1 MSLSDNPEMT
11 AETRQGTEAAAETA
25 LPFRVLCG
33 LQDPREAADVPA
45 MPPFDARVTAFLA
58 DLSGAL
64 LQERRVRAYPDVT
77 TFAFFCRRAHLQSLR
92 EGYADLSGRLGRGMV
107 FHIAPGNVPM
117 NFAYSL
123 AAALLAGN
131 ACVVKASSRDFEQT
145 RIVCETMRALLAG
158 SHAALRPYVNVIEY
172 PRERQEVTELFSA
185 LCAARIIWGGDETIR
200 RVRQAPLAPRAF
212 DVAFADRWSL
222 LVIDPGAV
230 LSMADGALAS
240 TAQGFYNDTYLFD
253 QNACTT
259 PRLVYWLGEGDALA
273 RAQARFWAAVHA
285 YAAPRYPI
293 EAVVAVD
300 KRVGLYR
307 AAMTLGGAT
316 LVPMPDQLAVR
327 IRLDRLT
334 PEVVD
339 FRCGG
344 GCFLEY
350 AATTLDALA
359 PLLSEKAQTVSVLGV
374 NAQTVRELVL
384 RTGVRGVDRITQV
397 GHSMDFSLVWD
408 GYDLIETLTRRIAG

>member
-1 MSLSDNPEMT
+1 M
-11 AETRQGTEAAAETA
+11 
-25 LPFRVLCG
+25 
-33 LQDPREAADVPA
+33 
-45 MPPFDARVTAFLA
+45 
-58 DLSGAL
+58 
-64 LQERRVRAYPDVT
+64 
-77 TFAFFCRRAHLQSLR
+77 
-92 EGYADLSGRLGRGMV
+92 
-107 FHIAPGNVPM
+107 
-117 NFAYSL
+117 
-123 AAALLAGN
+123 
-131 ACVVKASSRDFEQT
+131 
-145 RIVCETMRALLAG
+145 
-158 SHAALRPYVNVIEY
+158 
-172 PRERQEVTELFSA
+172 
-185 LCAARIIWGGDETIR
+185 
-200 RVRQAPLAPRAF
+200 
-212 DVAFADRWSL
+212 
-222 LVIDPGAV
+222 
-230 LSMADGALAS
+230 
-240 TAQGFYNDTYLFD
+240 
-253 QNACTT
+253 
-259 PRLVYWLGEGDALA
+259 
-273 RAQARFWAAVHA
+273 
-285 YAAPRYPI
+285 
-293 EAVVAVD
+293 AVD

-408 GYDLIETLTRRIAG
+408 GYDLIETLTRRRAG